1 VFSTQPFIEM
11 ATVLPHGVL
20 VNLGGTGS
28 ELCGDV
34 ESKLEAG
41 ERSCHAISN
50 AKKRVHEQTV
60 GLSIVEAS
68 RVQTMNGNYADQAYF
83 G

>member
-1 VFSTQPFIEM
+1 M

-20 VNLGGTGS
+20 VNLGGTGA

-50 AKKRVHEQTV
+50 AKKRAHEQTM
-60 GLSIVEAS
+60 AS
-68 RVQTMNGNYADQAYF
+68 AS
-83 G
+83 